1 MLNRSNM
8 NISPNS
14 SLMQRTLDLQ
24 YENKKRASSLKWSVI
39 NGVLFVVFVYDLS
52 CKCPGY
58 TSAFHYAEYALAL
71 LLGFSLLQHSYQ
83 LIWRSP
89 PLTITTRQREL
100 LGVADA
106 DTSFRIH
113 DTSTKSS
120 PSNRSMDTSELS
132 ISLSPRG
139 WRNPEAGS
147 RSASASPP
155 EPLSYSRIDSNADK
169 FIADSS
175 SLSDYLKSYE
185 ERSFLES
192 TLNTSGSPPVPVPH
206 YHLASIDTESKLDDS
221 GSNDRSGL
229 GGAPQVWWRLQLD
242 PQRLT
247 HWNLNLR
254 LWLHVTI
261 FERLVR
267 EMAAVDESLA
277 RAGLHDVKLGQ
288 VSVER
293 LRQSTKTVGCGS
305 LAAVLPFLE
314 AFPDQKYIVRRIK
327 ELAVGGCLSNY
338 KWNGG
343 ARTTTT
349 LNQPDLP
356 GGAGGRVFST
366 EHVSSG
372 GAPPAPGRARRAP
385 GMREAA
391 TTYSTVLLLMRHARV
406 ARRRHFIAFT

>member
-71 LLGFSLLQHSYQ
+71 LLG
-83 LIWRSP
+83 
-89 PLTITTRQREL
+89 
-100 LGVADA
+100 
-106 DTSFRIH
+106 
-113 DTSTKSS
+113 TKSS

-206 YHLASIDTESKLDDS
+206 YHLASIDTGVCGAVAPEHEDCRLRIAGGGTAVSGSVPRPEIHPRSRRMPQQLQMERRRADHDDS
-221 GSNDRSGL
+221 KPTGREIVPTFGYVL
-229 GGAPQVWWRLQLD
+229 GR
-242 PQRLT
+242 
-247 HWNLNLR
+247 
-254 LWLHVTI
+254 
-261 FERLVR
+261 
-267 EMAAVDESLA
+267 AA
-277 RAGLHDVKLGQ
+277 AG
-288 VSVER
+288 
-293 LRQSTKTVGCGS
+293 
-305 LAAVLPFLE
+305 
-314 AFPDQKYIVRRIK
+314 RR
-327 ELAVGGCLSNY
+327 
-338 KWNGG
+338 
-343 ARTTTT
+343 
-349 LNQPDLP
+349 
-356 GGAGGRVFST
+356 GGAGLLHGARVQR
-366 EHVSSG
+366 
-372 GAPPAPGRARRAP
+372 GRAARARTRSPCTGSALDRR
-385 GMREAA
+385 
-391 TTYSTVLLLMRHARV
+391 TTCWRGDDTIEVSC
-406 ARRRHFIAFT
+406 